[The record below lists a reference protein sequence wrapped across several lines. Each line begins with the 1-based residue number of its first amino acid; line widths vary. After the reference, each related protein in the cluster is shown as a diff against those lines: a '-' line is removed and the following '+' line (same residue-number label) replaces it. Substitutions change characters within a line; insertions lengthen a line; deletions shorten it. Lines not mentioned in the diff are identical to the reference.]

1 MTLLILQR
9 KPTPSR
15 ISLYLP
21 MLPVRSH
28 SFSDLVPMEPR
39 SDLPPMTLEHPQYKY
54 LECVSQLFQLQPI
67 WDKRYLTL
75 EVQHRFPDDDPSVVQ
90 SAVATVTPYT
100 GYVLTDGPFRNSWLR
115 FGYDPSHDPSS
126 WVYQYVE
133 FRFSKRPQL
142 KEKGDDGRPLP
153 ILYEVELNLHNRYPV
168 WVLRVGLKR
177 EDES

>member
-39 SDLPPMTLEHPQYKY
+39 SDLPPMTPEHPQYKY

-90 SAVATVTPYT
+90 SAVAP
-100 GYVLTDGPFRNSWLR
+100 VLEATAVEGEGRR
-115 FGYDPSHDPSS
+115 RSS
-126 WVYQYVE
+126 AAYSVRSGVE
-133 FRFSKRPQL
+133 SPQ
-142 KEKGDDGRPLP
+142 PLSCVGVASG
-153 ILYEVELNLHNRYPV
+153 VEAR
-168 WVLRVGLKR
+168 R
-177 EDES
+177 

>member
-39 SDLPPMTLEHPQYKY
+39 SDLPPMTPEHPQYKY
-54 LECVSQLFQLQPI
+54 LECVSQLFQL
-67 WDKRYLTL
+67 
-75 EVQHRFPDDDPSVVQ
+75 
-90 SAVATVTPYT
+90 
-100 GYVLTDGPFRNSWLR
+100 
-115 FGYDPSHDPSS
+115 
-126 WVYQYVE
+126 
-133 FRFSKRPQL
+133 SKRPQL